1 MLLDYY
7 LMKYM
12 KTLSQITREVN
23 RQCFYLIED
32 QISDDDYWDEFDE
45 DFFEDKSWDQIG
57 ELRDYVFDFVS
68 WYFRRL
74 K

>member
-1 MLLDYY
+1 
-7 LMKYM
+7 M
-12 KTLSQITREVN
+12 KTVNQIVREVN
-23 RQCFYLIED
+23 HQCFYSIED

-45 DFFEDKSWDQIG
+45 DFFEDKSWDEID
-57 ELRDYVFDFVS
+57 ELRDYVFDFVF